1 MQAARQEVSMS
12 APTWTLGSV
21 RITSVKEIELPIP
34 GAGLVPEATPER
46 LARHP
51 WLAPR
56 FVTPAGELRLLIQAL
71 VVESQGR
78 RIVVDTCVGND
89 KPRTIPGWN
98 LRQGGFLGDLAAAGF
113 PAETIDTVICTHLH
127 VDHVGWNTRLVD
139 GVWVPTFPKARYL
152 IQKSEFAHW
161 DANEEKVYGDVMGDS
176 VRPVLDAGLADLVGA
191 DVRIAADVS
200 LEPTPG
206 HTPGHVSVHVES
218 RGEEA
223 WITGDLMHHPAQ
235 CAHPEWVSR
244 ADVDPDLALR
254 TRRRFLERCAATG
267 PLVLGTHFAG
277 PTAGRIV
284 RDGDAFRFAV

>member
-1 MQAARQEVSMS
+1 VPPDPTSLAFQRWQVGDVRVTKVLELEVR
-12 APTWTLGSV
+12 GSV
-21 RITSVKEIELPIP
+21 TWILPDATSDNLR
-34 GAGLVPEATPER
+34 ATP
-46 LARHP
+46 
-51 WLAPR
+51 WLNPH
-56 FVTPAGELRLLIQAL
+56 FVDDEGKAVMSVHAL
-71 VVESQGR
+71 VIESDGR
-78 RIVVDTCVGND
+78 RILVDTCVGND